1 MPVSIAALLDDVRPL
16 ITDARDQG
24 EQPRFLLLAGDSFD
38 AVRSVKAAEAERGVP
53 LMVLGMEIV
62 RGDAPNL
69 TPKVF

>member
-16 ITDARDQG
+16 ITDAREAG
-24 EQPRFLLLAGDSFD
+24 EKPRFLLIDGASFD

-62 RGDAPNL
+62 RGDDPKT